1 MKKTIIVIAVII
13 VIACVLLCA
22 CGTKKG
28 DEETTTTLSAEM
40 EISTEENGEMFVTNK
55 DGEHI
60 PVTTGLDG
68 AMEFVEDLVT
78 KTEVQVSK
86 EAESISQAKE
96 TQTAAPNTT
105 RASIPETTQASAP
118 QTTQSS
124 GGMEIGDGDP
134 LDEDNAAVINW
145 G

>member
-28 DEETTTTLSAEM
+28 DEETTTAISAEM
-40 EISTEENGEMFVTNK
+40 EVSTEENGEMFVTNK
-55 DGEHI
+55 DGERI

-68 AMEFVEDLVT
+68 SMEFVDDLVT
-78 KTEVQVSK
+78 KTGEQVSK

-96 TQTAAPNTT
+96 TQAATT
-105 RASIPETTQASAP
+105 GSGSTPATSAP

-124 GGMEIGDGDP
+124 GDGVVIGDGDP
-134 LDEDNAAVINW
+134 LDEDNAAVIDW

>member
-28 DEETTTTLSAEM
+28 EDETTTTSAA
-40 EISTEENGEMFVTNK
+40 EIEVLTEENGEKYVTNK
-55 DGEHI
+55 EGEHI
-60 PVTTGLDG
+60 PVTTSLDG

-78 KTEVQVSK
+78 KTEAQVSK

-96 TQTAAPNTT
+96 TQAATT
-105 RASIPETTQASAP
+105 ENNSTPATSAP

-124 GGMEIGDGDP
+124 GGIEIGNGDP

>member
-60 PVTTGLDG
+60 PVTTSLDG

-78 KTEVQVSK
+78 KTEAQVSK

-96 TQTAAPNTT
+96 TQAAITENNSTPAT
-105 RASIPETTQASAP
+105 SAP

-124 GGMEIGDGDP
+124 GGIEIGDGDP

>member
-1 MKKTIIVIAVII
+1 MKKTIIAIAVII

-28 DEETTTTLSAEM
+28 DEETTTAISAEM
-40 EISTEENGEMFVTNK
+40 EVSTEENGEMFVTNK
-55 DGEHI
+55 DGERI

-68 AMEFVEDLVT
+68 SMEFVEDLVT
-78 KTEVQVSK
+78 KTGEQVSK

-96 TQTAAPNTT
+96 TQAAATESGSTPAT
-105 RASIPETTQASAP
+105 SAP

-124 GGMEIGDGDP
+124 GDGVVIGDGDP
-134 LDEDNAAVINW
+134 LDEDNAAVIDW

>member
-55 DGEHI
+55 DGERI

-68 AMEFVEDLVT
+68 SMEFVDDLVT
-78 KTEVQVSK
+78 KTGEQVSK
-86 EAESISQAKE
+86 EAESINQAKE
-96 TQTAAPNTT
+96 TQAATT
-105 RASIPETTQASAP
+105 ENNSTPATSAP

-124 GGMEIGDGDP
+124 GGVVIGDGDP